1 QRVFVRAVK
10 PKSAAGAE
18 PRMQFF
24 TRDAVLRTDELGA
37 SGRNRIGCGQKSI
50 KSVCL
55 TKLRRVSGALRTLV
69 PLPVYRLSSGCGRG
83 EDYICFVD

>member
-1 QRVFVRAVK
+1 
-10 PKSAAGAE
+10 
-18 PRMQFF
+18 MQFF
-24 TRDAVLRTDELGA
+24 TREAVLRTDELGA
-37 SGRNRIGCGQKSI
+37 SGRNRIGCGQQSM

-55 TKLRRVSGALRTLV
+55 TKLRGVSGALRTLV